1 MTKLVN
7 LGITDFCQEL
17 ASSSPA
23 PGGGSASAVAGA
35 LGAALAGMV
44 ANLTEEKKKY
54 HLVEEEM
61 KALLA
66 DSDRLRNRYLQLVDK
81 DTAAF
86 NQVMAAFKMPKQTE
100 TDKSKRRTAIQEA
113 TKQAT
118 LTPFEMAELS
128 VEVLRLCHTAALKG
142 NKNALSDA
150 GVGAGM
156 AEAAFRGAVYNVR
169 INLGS
174 LKDQKFVT
182 RINSDLAVLETQVK
196 KLCKSIYKEMENSD
210 LS

>member
-7 LGITDFCQEL
+7 LSITDFCQEL

-44 ANLTEEKKKY
+44 ANLTVGKKKY

-61 KALLA
+61 KALLV

-113 TKQAT
+113 TKLAT

-128 VEVLRLCHTAALKG
+128 VEVLRLCHIAALKG

-174 LKDQKFVT
+174 LKDQNFVT

-196 KLCKSIYKEMENSD
+196 KLCESIYKEMEKSD